1 MPPKSEQGI
10 RGFML
15 RYDLKFKLKLIQ
27 EYKREMYHGCTFHS
41 QEELAVEIEDIDWY
55 NRDRIKEKLNG

>member
-1 MPPKSEQGI
+1 
-10 RGFML
+10 ML